1 LNKND
6 TPNPQIHAGSARFLQ
21 FIYIFYRYL
30 LAFDD
35 IYFALGHSW
44 GMTPKPA
51 RQMMLKN
58 FYAAVE
64 DYERK
69 LISDALMQTRGNQA
83 RAARILGLN
92 PTTLSSQLRRL
103 RIDARSF
110 KQQEVAIPL
119 EAFERLW
126 LWRSRGS

>member
-1 LNKND
+1 
-6 TPNPQIHAGSARFLQ
+6 
-21 FIYIFYRYL
+21 
-30 LAFDD
+30 
-35 IYFALGHSW
+35 
-44 GMTPKPA
+44 
-51 RQMMLKN
+51 MMLKN

-83 RAARILGLN
+83 RAARMLGLN